1 MADKENKSKQ
11 TWKEKW
17 QAIRQEARLRERE
30 HNKEV
35 QLSNKIFKYI
45 VWTLL
50 GLFILSVIGS
60 GIYVYQ
66 SLNPVDASSKE
77 DVEVTIPVDST
88 TTDVAKILEDSGLIK
103 DAKLFTFYMKFNNDQ
118 SLQAGHYQFNKSMG
132 AQEILETLQDGGQP
146 IFVDA
151 DTRITVVEGATTD
164 EIAKLVAENTAIS
177 EDTFNQTL
185 KDKDFLGHLEAN
197 YPSLLEGV
205 RDNQDLKV
213 PLEGYL
219 YPATYEYFAGMT
231 AEELIE
237 DMVASSNLVYQEL
250 KEDLANT
257 YLSYHELL
265 TLASLIERE
274 AITDEDRGLVSGVF
288 YNRLDAGMP
297 LQSDISVLYALGEH
311 KEKVTYADLEVDS
324 PYNLYQNTGLAP
336 GPMNSPSKS
345 AITAAIYPTWSDYYY
360 FLADIDSQ
368 KIYYSTSLEEHEALV
383 EEYVNKD
390 EQSHSTEESEDQS
403 QENANEQ
410 N

>member
-1 MADKENKSKQ
+1 M
-11 TWKEKW
+11 
-17 QAIRQEARLRERE
+17 
-30 HNKEV
+30 
-35 QLSNKIFKYI
+35 
-45 VWTLL
+45 
-50 GLFILSVIGS
+50 
-60 GIYVYQ
+60 
-66 SLNPVDASSKE
+66 
-77 DVEVTIPVDST
+77 
-88 TTDVAKILEDSGLIK
+88 
-103 DAKLFTFYMKFNNDQ
+103 
-118 SLQAGHYQFNKSMG
+118 
-132 AQEILETLQDGGQP
+132 
-146 IFVDA
+146 
-151 DTRITVVEGATTD
+151 
-164 EIAKLVAENTAIS
+164 AENTAIS

-390 EQSHSTEESEDQS
+390 EQSHSTEEREDQS